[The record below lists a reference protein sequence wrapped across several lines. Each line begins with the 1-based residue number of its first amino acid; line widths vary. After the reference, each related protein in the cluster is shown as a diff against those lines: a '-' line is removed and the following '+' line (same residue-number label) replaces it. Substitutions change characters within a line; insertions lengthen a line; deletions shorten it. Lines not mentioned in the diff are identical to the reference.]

1 MIGLIG
7 HRVIFL
13 ILLTITSSFLLLTVC
28 GCFFEFHRECLGF
41 LFHSAAYSILY
52 WCKEQGFVPGITA
65 VMHSFGCTLNF
76 HPHIHILVS
85 GGGLAPVCVR
95 RTGRVDSTTGLNSWE
110 QCSYF
115 PEKVLKARFKYV
127 LVKALRQW
135 VWRKMKEKTLSI
147 PRSIQVFWRKKYNT
161 SDFFV
166 VTQLLYKVIWYVYI
180 GERLGKCLLYHFGIL
195 ADMLNA
201 CLLQAE
207 PCLSETNIVYY
218 SYEKQLVSFVYKD
231 KITRTEKFETVSV
244 DEFLKRLIRHIP
256 EKNFRMIRHYGFYA
270 NRVKNVDLPALA
282 FLMTALT
289 SACAYTQTGVGLLLF
304 MILMRWLILG
314 GNGYSSLPA
323 LDPALCVRTAWLTC
337 LRATHR
343 QK

>member
-1 MIGLIG
+1 M
-7 HRVIFL
+7 
-13 ILLTITSSFLLLTVC
+13 
-28 GCFFEFHRECLGF
+28 GF

-85 GGGLAPVCVR
+85 GGGLA
-95 RTGRVDSTTGLNSWE
+95 VDSTTGLNSWE

-180 GERLGKCLLYHFGIL
+180 GERLS
-195 ADMLNA
+195 NA
-201 CLLQAE
+201 YYTTL
-207 PCLSETNIVYY
+207 VYW
-218 SYEKQLVSFVYKD
+218 Q
-231 KITRTEKFETVSV
+231 I
-244 DEFLKRLIRHIP
+244 
-256 EKNFRMIRHYGFYA
+256 
-270 NRVKNVDLPALA
+270 
-282 FLMTALT
+282 
-289 SACAYTQTGVGLLLF
+289 C
-304 MILMRWLILG
+304 
-314 GNGYSSLPA
+314 
-323 LDPALCVRTAWLTC
+323 
-337 LRATHR
+337 
-343 QK
+343 